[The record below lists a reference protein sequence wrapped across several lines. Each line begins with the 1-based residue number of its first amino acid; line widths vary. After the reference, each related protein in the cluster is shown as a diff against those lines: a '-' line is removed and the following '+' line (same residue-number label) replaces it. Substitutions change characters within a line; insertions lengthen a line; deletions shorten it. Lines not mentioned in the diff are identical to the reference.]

1 MRPDVWFVSPP
12 RSNVIFPDMLQSF
25 SAQREMLRE
34 TSRLKLTLGY
44 EFAEGSAVTNRTY
57 FAPQIEGKKS
67 LTLEGIDSAESIMIY
82 DHEKYSGIVPK
93 FDRMIDTIFYI
104 KKDGG
109 EGEGGTAD
117 STGDITQYAPKVA
130 HFSLLSERYK
140 ARAASAALTFS
151 PNIICGFPAVVLD
164 QTITSEE
171 AGETTDRLNRSF
183 KIGMVESVTHSISQ
197 GGAQTQIRLSHV
209 RSHRTGDQTDDL
221 FMNIVNNVGTLKVQD
236 PAQADVFAA
245 EGLFVPAGLVT
256 RLGARSDLD
265 FGHEAI
271 AATFNASSFRELL
284 RNAAIY
290 EVLAESPV
298 IDIATIPLAGES
310 YDASAPGESKVI
322 GFKRTPY
329 RNYEVN
335 SGVWQGEATLAWI
348 TTVTTTEDPGDIEDT
363 DDTGVSIS
371 LSPPNPTQIVLTLDS
386 EAAIPLTRFFVT
398 VGKQRFSYMP
408 VVLPGNKF
416 QADIPKNAE
425 VGGRVLPVE
434 ESIRPLWI
442 SDSYGNEKITRDIY
456 GPFFGTTA
464 IVDDVQ
470 NTRFLVK
477 SIEEAV
483 DSLAKRYA
491 REVAKTGTYSADIA
505 PDPMTWINDYTRRDI
520 ATFPEILATKDQ
532 RLDTKLG
539 AFVARDGADTTALPE
554 DSKYYGGF
562 HSNAVNFGDLRYG
575 GELEFLD
582 IVGAG
587 LQHTG
592 HSGGKDPFEIDKDEG
607 IRLDPR
613 KERAERVKKYKAN
626 IDGDAALGVNSVT
639 GIGKRG

>member
-1 MRPDVWFVSPP
+1 
-12 RSNVIFPDMLQSF
+12 
-25 SAQREMLRE
+25 
-34 TSRLKLTLGY
+34 
-44 EFAEGSAVTNRTY
+44 
-57 FAPQIEGKKS
+57 
-67 LTLEGIDSAESIMIY
+67 MIY

-290 EVLAESPV
+290 EVLAGSPV
-298 IDIATIPLAGES
+298 IDIATIPLTGES

-398 VGKQRFSYMP
+398 VGTQRFSYMP

-539 AFVARDGADTTALPE
+539 AFVARDGADATTLPE

-626 IDGDAALGVNSVT
+626 IDGDAALGVTLVT